1 LINYH
6 SL

>member
-6 SL
+6 QN